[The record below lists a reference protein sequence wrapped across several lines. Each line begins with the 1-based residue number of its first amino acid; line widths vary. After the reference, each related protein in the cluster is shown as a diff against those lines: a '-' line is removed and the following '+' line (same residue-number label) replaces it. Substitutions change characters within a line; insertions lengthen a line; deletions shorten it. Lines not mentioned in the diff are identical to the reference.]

1 MTSPKGVSFDSVEDL
16 IPRAEIFRSKLIED
30 FQLLDSINKTTTEV
44 LKYYSSE
51 LSGKPALY
59 DTVQN
64 HYNKTELRLLREF
77 LSLYFAALVCFD
89 FKYVSSARSTK
100 LTLEILEK
108 GVKYVMVI
116 LLLTLNVFHT
126 FFWCFYC

>member
-44 LKYYSSE
+44 PKYYSSE

-77 LSLYFAALVCFD
+77 LSLYFAALVWFLECLFCLEHCQT
-89 FKYVSSARSTK
+89 STMELFAK
-100 LTLEILEK
+100 T
-108 GVKYVMVI
+108 V
-116 LLLTLNVFHT
+116 NSF
-126 FFWCFYC
+126 